1 MFTTKNHLFRGI
13 ENVDVDR
20 CFCPSVSTYSGFK
33 YSSRIAIEG
42 TVTMPDYMHRP
53 LYLGNMYG
61 IVGFFA
67 TKTLDGKYWVVFL
80 DNLEET
86 IMMVIVKKGDS
97 LMNQAFHCE
106 FNKAEQ
112 YMLYNAIKLHNDSF
126 EEEVD
131 RITDDIILDSG
142 IEILQHTIYDIF
154 DECMRNYEIDWCT
167 DENLVI
173 RLLYNNK

>member
-1 MFTTKNHLFRGI
+1 MFTTKNYLFRGI
-13 ENVDVDR
+13 DVDVDR
-20 CFCPSVSTYSGFK
+20 WFCPSVHTGSGFE
-33 YSSRIAIEG
+33 YNSRIALEG
-42 TVTMPDYMHRP
+42 TIAIPDHRP
-53 LYLGNMYG
+53 LYLDNMNG
-61 IVGFFA
+61 IVGFYA
-67 TKTLDGKYWVVFL
+67 TKTLDGKHWVVFL
-80 DNLEET
+80 DDLSET

-97 LMNQAFHCE
+97 LMNPAFHYE

-112 YMLYNAIKLHNDSF
+112 YILYSAIKLHNDSF

-154 DECMRNYEIDWCT
+154 DECMHNYSIDWCT
-167 DENLVI
+167 DEDLVI